1 MGSPALPESVRVV
14 KASHI
19 VGLWIAGAAGVA
31 QADPGAF
38 NPDAFDLSGAL
49 DREVAPTGKAL
60 ELAIG
65 AGYTQG
71 AGKAGQAGNLEDLTG
86 AGGNVELQVGA
97 RVTPNLTLGGYGTLA
112 RFSAGD
118 SLADGRAWGATAGVQ
133 ARWNG
138 REDRSLDPWVSV
150 GAGWRGLWVTP
161 ASAGT
166 ASAHGGELRLQLGVD
181 YRITPALA
189 ISPVVGA
196 SASMFVV
203 EDGPMTSGLSK
214 IADHQLAVYGFTGLL
229 GRFDL

>member
-1 MGSPALPESVRVV
+1 M
-14 KASHI
+14 
-19 VGLWIAGAAGVA
+19 VGLLIVGAAGVA
-31 QADPGAF
+31 SADPGAF

-60 ELAIG
+60 EIAIG
-65 AGYTQG
+65 GGYTQG
-71 AGKAGQAGNLEDLTG
+71 AGRAGQAGNLEDLTG

-118 SLADGRAWGATAGVQ
+118 TLGDGRAWGATAGVQ

-138 REDRSLDPWVSV
+138 RETRSLDPWVSV

-161 ASAGT
+161 TAGT

-196 SASMFVV
+196 SASMFLV
-203 EDGPMTSGLSK
+203 EDGPMTDGLSK
-214 IADHQLAVYGFTGLL
+214 IGDKQLDVYGFTGLL
-229 GRFDL
+229 GRFDI